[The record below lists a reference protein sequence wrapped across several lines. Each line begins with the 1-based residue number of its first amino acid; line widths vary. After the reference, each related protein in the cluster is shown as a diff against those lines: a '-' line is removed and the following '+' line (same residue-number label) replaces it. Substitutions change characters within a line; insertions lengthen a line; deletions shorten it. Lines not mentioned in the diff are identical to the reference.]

1 MVAPADMLLFA
12 AVVRAGSFTA
22 AARQLG
28 VTKQTASERVA
39 KLEAQLGVR
48 LLERTTRRLRLT
60 DAGAGYHERCAA
72 IGAQIDDANLEVR
85 RRQAEPIGLLR
96 VSAPTLYGRR
106 FLAPVIASFL
116 ERHPAVRIEVVLAD
130 RRVNLID
137 EGLDLAIR
145 IGGPGDAALV
155 ARKLGEGHVYYAASP
170 SFLARHGAPN
180 PTELRATRCIGIRP
194 FETWELDGVVTRIE
208 PVLVVNDLEV
218 ACEAA
223 IAGVGVAQLPAL
235 VCRDAVASGRLQVL
249 FGPEPALERAVYAV
263 YPSRQ
268 YLPAK
273 VRLFI
278 DALAAMVEPMR
289 PLELPSSTPPRARA
303 KRTATAAAL
312 RRVVGS
318 SVATGTNSPTT
329 ATTPA
334 RRVTERADPGGAAPG
349 RRRRA

>member
-1 MVAPADMLLFA
+1 MTGTMVATSVSKSVGKPVGTSVGRTVAPADMLLFA

-28 VTKQTASERVA
+28 ITKQTASERIA

-60 DAGAGYHERCAA
+60 DAGAGYYERCAA
-72 IGAQIDDANLEVR
+72 IGAQIDDANLEVQ
-85 RRQAEPIGLLR
+85 RRQAEPVGLLR

-106 FLAPVIASFL
+106 FLAPVIAAFL

-137 EGLDLAIR
+137 EALDLAIR
-145 IGGPGDAALV
+145 IGGPGDAGLV
-155 ARKLGEGHVYYAASP
+155 ARKLGLGHVYYVASP
-170 SFLARHGAPN
+170 GFLARHGAP
-180 PTELRATRCIGIRP
+180 TATSLRATRCIGIRP

-235 VCRDAVASGRLQVL
+235 VCRDAVAAGRLQVL

-289 PLELPSSTPPRARA
+289 PLALPPRA
-303 KRTATAAAL
+303 
-312 RRVVGS
+312 S
-318 SVATGTNSPTT
+318 
-329 ATTPA
+329 
-334 RRVTERADPGGAAPG
+334 G
-349 RRRRA
+349 RRAARVRSRAGGTRPGVRP